1 MSAEPSTHLRVLKR
15 NGVAIVSFLTP
26 YLQTEEVIQS
36 VGEELFL
43 LVEEEGFTK
52 VLLSFS
58 GVRFLSSSML
68 AQMVKLQK
76 KLAKVGGRLR
86 LSNLPQ
92 AMKEVMHSSHLDKML
107 EVFDD
112 EPAALAKF

>member
-1 MSAEPSTHLRVLKR
+1 MSHEPTTLVQIRQT
-15 NGVAIVSFLTP
+15 NGVAIVAFLTP

-36 VGEELFL
+36 IVTDWNK
-43 LVEEEGFTK
+43 LVDDEGVTK
-52 VLLSFS
+52 ILLSFQ

-76 KLAKVGGRLR
+76 KLSKVKGQVRV
-86 LSNLPQ
+86 STLPP
-92 AMKEVMHSSHLDKML
+92 AMKEVMRVSQLDKMI

-112 EPAALAKF
+112 ETTALDGF

>member
-1 MSAEPSTHLRVLKR
+1 MTAEPSTHLRILKN

-26 YLQTEEVIQS
+26 YLQTEEVIQE
-36 VGEELFL
+36 VGEELFR
-43 LVEEEGFTK
+43 LVEDEGFTK

-58 GVRFLSSSML
+58 GVRFISSSML

-76 KLAKVGGRLR
+76 KLAKTKGRLR
-86 LSNLPQ
+86 VSNLPP
-92 AMKEVMHSSHLDKML
+92 AMREVMHTSHLDKML

-112 EPAALAKF
+112 EPAALVKF